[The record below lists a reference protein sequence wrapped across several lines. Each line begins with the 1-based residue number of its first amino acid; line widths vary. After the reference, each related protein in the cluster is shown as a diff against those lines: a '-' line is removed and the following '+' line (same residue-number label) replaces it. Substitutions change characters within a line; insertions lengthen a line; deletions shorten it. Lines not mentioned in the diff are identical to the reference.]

1 MRISAPE
8 TDMSAPAQIT
18 VDQTPSTI
26 TLAADLGIEHAD
38 ALKDDLMVALATDQ
52 AVVIDGASVERLH
65 SAAIQ
70 VLCAFVRD
78 RQSAGLEVQWGSTSQ
93 CLREA
98 AELLGVDRMLGMQLS
113 ETHSSNPANT
123 E

>member
-1 MRISAPE
+1 M
-8 TDMSAPAQIT
+8 
-18 VDQTPSTI
+18 
-26 TLAADLGIEHAD
+26 LAADLGIEHAD
-38 ALKDDLMVALATDQ
+38 ALKDDLMGALAANQ
-52 AVVIDGASVERLH
+52 PVVIDGASVERLH

-78 RQSAGLEVQWGSTSQ
+78 RRSAGLEVQWGSTSQ

-98 AELLGVDRMLGMQLS
+98 AELLGVERMLGLQAGDS
-113 ETHSSNPANT
+113 TSSNPANT